1 MTTEPTVF
9 IVDDDPAVREST
21 ELLLQSR
28 GIGTRGFPEAQTFLD
43 AYRPNLRGCVLV
55 DVRMPGLSGLDLQ
68 ARLAGAGSTL
78 PVIVVTGHG
87 DVPMAVRAIKAGAL
101 DFLQKPFDARA
112 LEALVRQ
119 ALDLDDQ
126 RRREQQRIETER
138 ARVALLTERERQVL
152 ARISQGHYN
161 RVIADELGISI
172 STVEAH
178 RRNVMDKLRAHTMYE
193 LVRIVDTYL

>member
-1 MTTEPTVF
+1 MTTDPTVF

-28 GIGTRGFPEAQTFLD
+28 GIKTRCFPQAQAFLD
-43 AYRPNLRGCVLV
+43 AYNPGLRGCVLV

-78 PVIVVTGHG
+78 PVIVITGHG

-101 DFLQKPFDARA
+101 DFLEKPFDARA
-112 LEALVRQ
+112 LEALVRR
-119 ALDLDDQ
+119 ALELDAS
-126 RRREQQRIETER
+126 RRKERQRIETER

-152 ARISQGHYN
+152 VRISQGHYN

-178 RRNVMDKLRAHTMYE
+178 RRKVMEKLRAHTMYE
-193 LVRIVDTYL
+193 LVRIVDDYL

>member
-1 MTTEPTVF
+1 MF

>member
-9 IVDDDPAVREST
+9 IVDDDPAVRESL

-28 GIGTRGFPEAQTFLD
+28 GIGTRSFPDARTFLD
-43 AYRPNLRGCVLV
+43 AYHSGLRGCLLV

-68 ARLAGAGSTL
+68 TRLTEVNSTL
-78 PVIVVTGHG
+78 PVIVMSGHG

-101 DFLQKPFDARA
+101 DFLEKPFDTH
-112 LEALVRQ
+112 ALVELVRRGLE
-119 ALDLDDQ
+119 LDA
-126 RRREQQRIETER
+126 RRRRQRQQMDMER
-138 ARVALLTERERQVL
+138 ARVALLTDRERQVL
-152 ARISQGHYN
+152 RHIADGHYN

-178 RRNVMDKLRAHTMYE
+178 RRKVMEKLRAHTMYE
-193 LVRIVDTYL
+193 LVRIVDDYL